1 MALKEYEVTVDGR
14 HPHKTTMLL
23 NEVDAKRL
31 GATEVKAA
39 AKTES
44 KSRTPANKAAKAP
57 ANKAKA
63 PAANKKTETPVKSA
77 VEDASDPDASE

>member
-1 MALKEYEVTVDGR
+1 MSLKEYEVTVDGR

-23 NEVDAKRL
+23 TEADAKRL

-39 AKTES
+39 K
-44 KSRTPANKAAKAP
+44 P
-57 ANKAKA
+57 ANKAKTPA
-63 PAANKKTETPVKSA
+63 NKSRTAANKSTPKTAPKTATPA